1 MCGSQISRAYLA
13 GSKQELLSRRA
24 SLYIACLE
32 ERPGLS
38 TACGAQKGQENGMH
52 D

>member
-38 TACGAQKGQENGMH
+38 TGLWGSERAGERDA
-52 D
+52 